1 MTTSTILSRF
11 RGHRGLPA
19 SVEFLHS
26 PPEVVVSSATDGGIR
41 LWDTRTKLFLAS
53 LSPFE
58 GWDALSLSIASD
70 GRRLLCTSARGD
82 AIICDLSYFARHI
95 AMNAEEQIRRVIA
108 DSPGDQQLQVD
119 RVRTWAAG
127 VISSASQPEPI
138 VQGSD
143 ITPDVVLGWA
153 RPR

>member
-1 MTTSTILSRF
+1 
-11 RGHRGLPA
+11 
-19 SVEFLHS
+19 
-26 PPEVVVSSATDGGIR
+26 
-41 LWDTRTKLFLAS
+41 
-53 LSPFE
+53 
-58 GWDALSLSIASD
+58 
-70 GRRLLCTSARGD
+70 
-82 AIICDLSYFARHI
+82 
-95 AMNAEEQIRRVIA
+95 MNAEEQIRRVVA
-108 DSPGDQQLQVD
+108 DSSGDQQLQVD